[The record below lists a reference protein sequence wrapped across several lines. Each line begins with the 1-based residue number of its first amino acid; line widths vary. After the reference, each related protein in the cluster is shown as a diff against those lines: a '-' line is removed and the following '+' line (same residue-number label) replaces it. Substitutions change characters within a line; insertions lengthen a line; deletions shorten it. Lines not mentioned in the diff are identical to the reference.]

1 MKTPLVSFIIPY
13 FNAGSTIQE
22 TIDSIFNQSYT
33 NYDIWLI
40 NDGSTDTFS
49 IEKLKDFDIK
59 SKELFIHK

>member
-40 NDGSTDTFS
+40 NDGSTDPFS
-49 IEKLKDFDIK
+49 IEKLKEF
-59 SKELFIHK
+59 